1 MTGFGAGSSDLP
13 GGGRLVVELRAV
25 NHRFLDV
32 RVRAPADQ
40 PDLGALVED
49 LVRKSLGRGRVE
61 SAVRLEGWNAP
72 PVTLDVARA
81 KAAFT
86 ALEALRDELAPGE
99 PVPLS
104 LLAAVPDLFASHRPR
119 VDPDALRSAAGEAFA
134 AAAAALQEMRAQEGA
149 SLARDLGDRLA
160 RVEALV
166 SALQAEADQ
175 VVDAWHAR
183 LRERVARLLDGSD
196 VPVDEARL
204 AQELAT
210 LAERSDVAEELT
222 RLASHCAQFR
232 QAMDQG
238 GAAPVGRR
246 LDFLL
251 QEMNREANTI
261 GSKSVE
267 ARLAHRV
274 VDLKAELERL
284 REQVQNVL

>member
-13 GGGRLVVELRAV
+13 GGWRLVVELRAV